1 MATDLNMPQMGYDM
15 QEGTL
20 VRWLKD
26 EGAEVSVGDPVA
38 EIETDKAVVEFESVA
53 AGVLRKILVL
63 EGATVPVGQRLA
75 IVADADEEVPDVVA
89 APAPPTEEAPIAET
103 VLEDAAAPAEAATE
117 DPPAAETGVRAS
129 PIARRLAEERGIDLA
144 RVIGT
149 GPGNRVTRDDVL
161 AYEEAPSPA
170 AAIPEESETPAAEA
184 APEESPEPA
193 AAIPEESETPAAEAA
208 PEESPEP
215 AAAMPEES
223 EMPAV
228 EAAPEEPPEPATAMP
243 EESETPAAAEAA
255 PEEPPEPAMA
265 MPKES
270 ETPAAAEAAPE
281 EPPEPAMVM
290 PEESETPA
298 VGAAPEESPEP
309 ATAMPEE
316 SETLAA
322 TAAPEESPEPA
333 TAMPEESE
341 TPAAEA
347 MFEESPSP
355 AAAASLPSADEKTPL
370 TRMRQQIARVTV
382 KSKRET
388 PHFYVSAEID
398 MTAAM
403 ALRTQL
409 NKDLEEEGVRI
420 SVNDLVLKACIGTLK
435 KYPKF
440 NAYFDDDGL
449 RMNDAINIG
458 IAVAEEEGLI
468 VPAVI
473 NSGEMSLVELA
484 RASKDLVD
492 RAQSGALRPQE
503 YTGGTFSTSNLGM
516 FDVSSF
522 SAIILPPQSA
532 VLAVGSVAKR
542 PVVRDDEIVI
552 ATTMT
557 ATISVDHRVADGAE
571 GAQFLVEVKRLLEHP
586 ALLLV

>member
-1 MATDLNMPQMGYDM
+1 M
-15 QEGTL
+15 
-20 VRWLKD
+20 
-26 EGAEVSVGDPVA
+26 
-38 EIETDKAVVEFESVA
+38 
-53 AGVLRKILVL
+53 LRKILVL

-129 PIARRLAEERGIDLA
+129 PIARRLAEERGIDPGSGDRHRPGEQGYPRRRAGLRGGAVAGSGHTGGVRDA
-144 RVIGT
+144 RGGGRARGVAGARSGHT
-149 GPGNRVTRDDVL
+149 GGIRDARGGGRARGVAGARSGHTGGIRDARSGGGPRPRRRRSPAAAMPEESETPAAAEAAPEELPVP
-161 AYEEAPSPA
+161 AAAIPEESETPAAAEAAPEEAPSPA
-170 AAIPEESETPAAEA
+170 AAMPEESETPAVEAAPEESPVPAAAMPEESETPAAEA

-193 AAIPEESETPAAEAA
+193 
-208 PEESPEP
+208 
-215 AAAMPEES
+215 
-223 EMPAV
+223 
-228 EAAPEEPPEPATAMP
+228 TAM
-243 EESETPAAAEAA
+243 SD
-255 PEEPPEPAMA
+255 
-265 MPKES
+265 
-270 ETPAAAEAAPE
+270 
-281 EPPEPAMVM
+281 
-290 PEESETPA
+290 ESETPA
-298 VGAAPEESPEP
+298 VEAMFEESPSP
-309 ATAMPEE
+309 AMV
-316 SETLAA
+316 
-322 TAAPEESPEPA
+322 
-333 TAMPEESE
+333 MPEESE

-440 NAYFDDDGL
+440 NAYFDDGGL

>member
-117 DPPAAETGVRAS
+117 DSRPPAAETGVRAS

-170 AAIPEESETPAAEA
+170 AEA
-184 APEESPEPA
+184 APEELPV
-193 AAIPEESETPAAEAA
+193 
-208 PEESPEP
+208 P

-223 EMPAV
+223 ETPAV
-228 EAAPEEPPEPATAMP
+228 EAMFEESPEPAMVMP
-243 EESETPAAAEAA
+243 EESGTPAAA
-255 PEEPPEPAMA
+255 
-265 MPKES
+265 
-270 ETPAAAEAAPE
+270 AAPE

-298 VGAAPEESPEP
+298 AA
-309 ATAMPEE
+309 
-316 SETLAA
+316 
-322 TAAPEESPEPA
+322 
-333 TAMPEESE
+333 
-341 TPAAEA
+341 A

-440 NAYFDDDGL
+440 NAYFDDGGL